1 MSDEA
6 NFRAINKTTTD
17 ETMAPAERFLARSAF
32 KLNKFICVFCHEPDP
47 RLNI

>member
-6 NFRAINKTTTD
+6 NLRAINKTTTD
-17 ETMAPAERFLARSAF
+17 ETMAPTERFLARSAF
-32 KLNKFICVFCHEPDP
+32 KLIKFIFVFWHEPDP